1 MYIGIYFLDRNVCS
15 YYNRDT
21 ILRGGF
27 QMDSD
32 KETIKRFI
40 QNATIEQLEELILY
54 VKNFGKYPELVNLLN
69 EKIDIMAKSLK

>member
-1 MYIGIYFLDRNVCS
+1 
-15 YYNRDT
+15 
-21 ILRGGF
+21 
-27 QMDSD
+27 MDSD